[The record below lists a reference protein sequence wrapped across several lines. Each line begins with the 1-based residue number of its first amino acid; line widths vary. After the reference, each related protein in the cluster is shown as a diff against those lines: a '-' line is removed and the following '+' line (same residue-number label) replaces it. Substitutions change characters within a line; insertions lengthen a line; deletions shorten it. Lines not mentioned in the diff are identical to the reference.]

1 MDAGYVLKATIS
13 MKKEE
18 NKHLQNFGL
27 EGWSYSGAE
36 LHSAPRLHAR
46 PLPVPLTTARTA
58 ANYTLIFISKMEMLD
73 WTGREPILQKKTKDS
88 KKK

>member
-1 MDAGYVLKATIS
+1 

-18 NKHLQNFGL
+18 NKHLENFGL
-27 EGWSYSGAE
+27 DGWSYSGVE

-46 PLPVPLTTARTA
+46 PLPVPLKTARTA
-58 ANYTLIFISKMEMLD
+58 ANYTHIFISKMETLD
-73 WTGREPILQKKTKDS
+73 FTGREPILQKTKHS